1 MPSDPKPS
9 IPTSPSKKDTHK
21 NKSIDKKVENKKLPT
36 TGDSPSEFLLVLGGT
51 LIVISLGVLLFRK
64 IQARFINK

>member
-1 MPSDPKPS
+1 MCSQASYPY
-9 IPTSPSKKDTHK
+9 IYLKKGTHE

-36 TGDSPSEFLLVLGGT
+36 TGDSPSEFLLVFGGA